1 MTRPFYKPGSF
12 WRIDDRSGFKVRAE
26 DQQREWTNLLVRKQ
40 SFEMRHPQ
48 DFVRGVVDDQN
59 VPFARPRPDIS
70 NLPSVAQL
78 AGGAQILVMD
88 DPLFLVESGTAADY
102 TPGVKN
108 SGTAMFRVGN
118 GRVPR
123 VTASGFPNS
132 MTGA

>member
-1 MTRPFYKPGSF
+1 MVRPFYKPGSF

-59 VPFARPRPDIS
+59 VPFARPRPDIGD
-70 NLPSVAQL
+70 LPSVGF
-78 AGGAQILVMD
+78 GGVVAQILVYGGGHFQSQA
-88 DPLFLVESGTAADY
+88 DPLLVGSQFQVFNGTVPAVSAA
-102 TPGVKN
+102 N
-108 SGTAMFRVGN
+108 
-118 GRVPR
+118 
-123 VTASGFPNS
+123 FPNS